1 MTNSTM
7 QICSFT
13 LQPVALKADQFSML
27 GHIPPQTYRNWALPC
42 WLAFFFSSFRAHPP
56 HPRPPVALPQR
67 DCFASQCQHAKA
79 GLASHNREALPLPT
93 VIILTVLLSPHIIC
107 QLSHSTSPSWNQP
120 PPSTRGQEDRG
131 AVPKSG
137 HALLPSHLNS
147 VRSLTE
153 PGSSQDGTIR
163 LVGKQ

>member
-1 MTNSTM
+1 M
-7 QICSFT
+7 QLYLTTSC
-13 LQPVALKADQFSML
+13 LKGWPVFHA
-27 GHIPPQTYRNWALPC
+27 W
-42 WLAFFFSSFRAHPP
+42 AHPTSNIQKLGSPLLTCFLFLQLQSPPP
-56 HPRPPVALPQR
+56 HPPVALPQR

-131 AVPKSG
+131 AVPKPG
-137 HALLPSHLNS
+137 HALLPSYPNS